1 MKATIISAL
10 VASALSLSVLAL
22 LGGEARAQLKPE
34 AVRPEAGTP
43 GLKER
48 LEGARPLPQRPNA
61 PAPGEDAPALQ
72 DEVPGVPGACPNH
85 GRPLQLIV

>member
-10 VASALSLSVLAL
+10 FASALSLGVLAL

-48 LEGARPLPQRPNA
+48 LEGVRPLPQRPNA

-72 DEVPGVPGACPNH
+72 DEVPGVPGACPDQ

>member
-1 MKATIISAL
+1 MKATITSAL
-10 VASALSLSVLAL
+10 VASALWLGVLVL

-48 LEGARPLPQRPNA
+48 LEGVRPAPLRPNT
-61 PAPGEDAPALQ
+61 PAPSEDAPALQ
-72 DEVPGVPGACPNH
+72 DEMPVPGGCPDQ
-85 GRPLQLIV
+85 GRPLQLMV